1 MPEAVAQEA
10 RKQPAV
16 PELIR
21 NPKAALQEAKGRLGS
36 LIESS
41 NAGLTELDHLLERV
55 SKEDWTFSGMRK
67 RFGALRSRAES
78 ARASALRAVDELP
91 GNAMTA
97 LASVGRAR
105 IQDLS
110 KGLKRVATRL
120 EGPAPAASARNG
132 SAASE

>member
-55 SKEDWTFSGMRK
+55 SKEDWTRAICSVVIMVAACAHEDREVV
-67 RFGALRSRAES
+67 SRRYSNRRVTS
-78 ARASALRAVDELP
+78 A
-91 GNAMTA
+91 TA
-97 LASVGRAR
+97 G
-105 IQDLS
+105 
-110 KGLKRVATRL
+110 GLRL
-120 EGPAPAASARNG
+120 EPSSP
-132 SAASE
+132 